1 MQQFG
6 DVDGSQAWGSYC
18 KQGLCHRILN
28 VIYFKIICSFT
39 FAHLKILWCN
49 TDGDMSWVVWHIWV
63 WMPGIRGWH
72 SGLLSR
78 AHLFILDPGVFS
90 EQPRGGVCLAV
101 PMLLEG
107 TVILSVILP
116 LFNSCKVYIFVLFST
131 SELSGCL
138 HWSQLML
145 LTASC

>member
-1 MQQFG
+1 
-6 DVDGSQAWGSYC
+6 
-18 KQGLCHRILN
+18 
-28 VIYFKIICSFT
+28 
-39 FAHLKILWCN
+39 
-49 TDGDMSWVVWHIWV
+49 
-63 WMPGIRGWH
+63 MPGIGGWH

-78 AHLFILDPGVFS
+78 ARLFVLNPGVFS
-90 EQPRGGVCLAV
+90 EQPRRGICLAV
-101 PMLLEG
+101 PVLLEG